1 MRGAWQAAAAT
12 HLRSVCAGRD
22 RRPGSAENEAVTAY
36 AAGVLRRAG
45 WRTQRPEF
53 EVLDW
58 EGGAG
63 RLDTGG
69 VTFGVQ
75 TSPYSL
81 GVRGQGPLVVAGTRT
96 DLERRELRGAIVLL
110 HGELAECPVTPKG
123 YPFYEDHDH
132 AGLVA
137 LLERSAPLAVIGATN
152 ACPAM
157 AGALRPFPLF
167 EDGAFAVP
175 SGYLAQERGRML
187 VRLNGL
193 PASITLLGQRRS
205 AHACNVIARKGA
217 RAGRLVV
224 LAHIDTK
231 VGTPGALDNAAGV
244 VILLLLAQ
252 MVAQVPSKPAAGL
265 ELVLINGE
273 DYYAASG
280 EVSYLEQHGREIG
293 SAALAVNV
301 DGAGYVKGR
310 TAYSLYGCEGA
321 LAEDARRILEAH
333 SLIEGE
339 PWWQGDH
346 ALFAMRGRP
355 AIALTSER
363 IEELNREVIHTAA
376 DTPDLVSSTR
386 LVEAACAI
394 LEVWRTLSPAPCPPR
409 RPARH
414 GARRQAERAH
424 A

>member
-1 MRGAWQAAAAT
+1 MNDAWEAAAAT

-36 AAGVLRRAG
+36 AAGALRGAG
-45 WRTQRPEF
+45 WHVQQRGF

-63 RLDTGG
+63 RLDIGG
-69 VTFGVQ
+69 VTFGVH

-81 GVRGQGPLVVAGTRT
+81 GVRGLGPLVVASTRAE
-96 DLERRELRGAIVLL
+96 LERRVLSGAVVLL
-110 HGELAECPVTPKG
+110 HGALAERPVTPKG
-123 YPFYEDHDH
+123 YPFYEDDDH

-137 LLERSAPLAVIGATN
+137 LLEGGAPLAVIGATD
-152 ACPAM
+152 ACPEL

-167 EDGAFAVP
+167 EDGTFAVP
-175 SGYLAQERGRML
+175 AGYLAQEQGRVLMG
-187 VRLNGL
+187 LNGL
-193 PASITLLGQRRS
+193 PAAITLLGQRR
-205 AHACNVIARKGA
+205 AARACNVIARRGA

-224 LAHIDTK
+224 TAHIDTK

-244 VILLLLAQ
+244 AILLLLAE
-252 MVAQVPSKPAAGL
+252 MVAQVPSGPAAGL

-280 EVSYLEQHGREIG
+280 EVSYLAQHGREIG

-321 LAEDARRILEAH
+321 LAEDARKVLEAH
-333 SLIEGE
+333 SLIEGA

-363 IEELNREVIHTAA
+363 IDELNREVIHTAA
-376 DTPDLVSSTR
+376 DTPALVSSAR
-386 LVEAACAI
+386 LVEAAGAI
-394 LEVWRTLSPAPCPPR
+394 LELWRTLAPAPRSPR
-409 RPARH
+409 RSSRH
-414 GARRQAERAH
+414 VSRRQAEKAH